1 MMFPENIWIK
11 SSERAALTGYP
22 AKRRSRAC
30 RASADLPL
38 LDRGV
43 KRVHV
48 NMDDFSRGH
57 LGTII
62 KSRAAPG
69 KKSGRVG
76 AAGLADTKEPQLQ

>member
-11 SSERAALTGYP
+11 NSERAALTGYL

-48 NMDDFSRGH
+48 NMDDFSRSH
-57 LGTII
+57 LGTIRQPLLRTAG
-62 KSRAAPG
+62 SYAVAAFACVPFI
-69 KKSGRVG
+69 SHS
-76 AAGLADTKEPQLQ
+76 A